1 MNGLP
6 VVSKLCPFPL
16 SQSHQAALKSTNSS
30 QKKFTNLKLIQLK
43 KIVIKLMIISGV
55 FGDIE
60 RDDRRFGRAQRF
72 GPVSGFVRGGLF
84 HPRDGVE
91 LPAIQ
96 NGRADHPSG

>member
-1 MNGLP
+1 
-6 VVSKLCPFPL
+6 
-16 SQSHQAALKSTNSS
+16 
-30 QKKFTNLKLIQLK
+30 
-43 KIVIKLMIISGV
+43 MIISGV